1 MPHSTM
7 VHTTLSGGMSHTTM
21 AHTTMPNAT
30 DRVIRVAGPLTSAT
44 ADALRDRSELAAEEV
59 LIDVSQVSD
68 LDHSGVGALFGAI
81 RTVREHGGTVVL
93 EVGPDLQQRLLGRGV
108 GRLARVRVARRTP
121 AQPW

>member
-7 VHTTLSGGMSHTTM
+7 LHTMRSGGMPHTGPPTSRPPT
-21 AHTTMPNAT
+21 A
-30 DRVIRVAGPLTSAT
+30 DRVIRVAGPLTAAT
-44 ADALRDRSELAAEEV
+44 ADALRDRTELTAEEV

-108 GRLARVRVARRTP
+108 GRLARVRVARRAP